1 MRLYLLRHGEAEHK
15 SSTGNDFDRSLREEG
30 KIQIERIKNRLISD
44 ASGIEFSV
52 FCSNAARTRETWDL
66 ISSSVEVADVEF
78 LDDLYLA
85 DHTFLLNFLW
95 NNPNQTNSI
104 LLIGHNN
111 GLSDLASYLLDE
123 RIILP
128 TSGLLIIDFP
138 EAKKLSDIG
147 LGTGVKVSKC
157 FPPEE

>member
-15 SSTGNDFDRSLREEG
+15 SLKGNDFDRSLSEVGE
-30 KIQIERIKNRLISD
+30 KQIEQIRNRLAND
-44 ASGIEFSV
+44 ANDSEFSV
-52 FCSNAARTRETWDL
+52 FCSSAARTKETWKL
-66 ISSSVEVADVEF
+66 ISTTVNIANIEF

-85 DHTFLLNFLW
+85 DHAYLLNFLW

-111 GLSDLASYLLDE
+111 GLSDLASFLLDE
-123 RIILP
+123 RIVLP
-128 TSGLLIIDFP
+128 TGGLLIIDFP
-138 EAKKLSDIG
+138 DAKELSDIG

-157 FPPEE
+157 FPIED